1 VKDAL
6 ARYVTQG
13 EPTYVD
19 ASATAQ
25 PDAGVAV
32 QLDGGASEAKAIDS
46 LTAIDAA
53 TSEGGGNVD

>member
-1 VKDAL
+1 
-6 ARYVTQG
+6 
-13 EPTYVD
+13 
-19 ASATAQ
+19 
-25 PDAGVAV
+25 V